1 MQGVYASAIINYLVY
16 SNSLIYLFPVAA
28 CHLHSILAA
37 QRRQTLWS
45 KIQEKHRFL
54 TFEKLDLENAPFLI
68 NDYMFTYQ

>member
-16 SNSLIYLFPVAA
+16 SNSLIYLFPLAVV
-28 CHLHSILAA
+28 SIL
-37 QRRQTLWS
+37 QPS
-45 KIQEKHRFL
+45 VGHEKHRFL